1 VIRVLRVFWYS
12 FWLICPACQRG
23 RMFRSLFTMNV
34 RCPTCSMVFER
45 DSGEVSGG
53 MAINTA
59 LLCLIAIGGAVMAVT
74 TTIPTGQLL
83 LGVATIMILFG
94 VFFYRHARALWVG
107 ILLLAGTINEDV

>member
-1 VIRVLRVFWYS
+1 
-12 FWLICPACQRG
+12 
-23 RMFRSLFTMNV
+23 
-34 RCPTCSMVFER
+34 
-45 DSGEVSGG
+45 
-53 MAINTA
+53 
-59 LLCLIAIGGAVMAVT
+59 MAVT